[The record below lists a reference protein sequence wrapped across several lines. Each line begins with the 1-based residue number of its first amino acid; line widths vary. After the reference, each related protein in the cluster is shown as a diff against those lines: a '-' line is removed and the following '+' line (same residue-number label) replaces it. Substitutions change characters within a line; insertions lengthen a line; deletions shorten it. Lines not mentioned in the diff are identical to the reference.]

1 MRILISNDD
10 GYQSPGIAALA
21 QALAAVADITVVAP
35 SRNRSATSN
44 SITVDRALRVH
55 TAANGFHYVDD
66 GTPADCVHLAV
77 TGLLDFR
84 PDLVVS
90 GINDGCNLGDDT
102 IYSGTV
108 AAAME
113 GYLLG
118 IPSIAVSLN
127 SREMKHAA
135 TAARVAQDLVRRYQ
149 GGIPATPW
157 LLNVN
162 VPDVPWDEL
171 KGVRTVRLGKR
182 HQAEP
187 VVRSVNAQ
195 GDVEYR
201 VGPVG
206 KAADAGPDTD
216 FGTVAE
222 GYASVTPLSIDLTK
236 FDALHLVKAWLE

>member
-1 MRILISNDD
+1 MKILVSNDD
-10 GYQSPGIAALA
+10 GYDAPGITALVAALSP
-21 QALAAVADITVVAP
+21 LAEITVVAP

-44 SITVDRALRVH
+44 LITVDRALRVSQ
-55 TAANGFHYVDD
+55 AANGFYFVD

-77 TGLLDFR
+77 TGFLDFR
-84 PDLVVS
+84 PDLIVS
-90 GINDGCNLGDDT
+90 GVNDGANLGDDT

-118 IPSIAVSLN
+118 IPSIAVSL
-127 SREMKHAA
+127 
-135 TAARVAQDLVRRYQ
+135 AARPATRFDSAAKVARDIVARYQ
-149 GGIPATPW
+149 LSPPSTPW

-162 VPDVPWDEL
+162 VPDLPYEQL

-187 VVRSVNAQ
+187 AMRTVNAQ
-195 GDVEYR
+195 GEVEYR

-222 GYASVTPLSIDLTK
+222 GYASVTPLSIDLTQ
-236 FDALHLVKAWLE
+236 FDALHLVKAWLA